1 MNVKEIVVD
10 SIKYPFLDWKKILIL
25 GLIVVIYKIP
35 LHMFPVNLYNGFT
48 DQFLFIA
55 LLINFFISG
64 YFFKIIQYSL
74 KNKKELPKFSKWVNL
89 FKNGFKVTCVSLIYS
104 IPATLPLIILTSDL
118 LNFFSY
124 EPKFFISIMGVILA
138 YVTGITGQGYLYTIL
153 FFYILYFLI
162 FFPISLIAIANMAN
176 NEGNLRY
183 AFEFK
188 VIFDKIKNIGWTKFY
203 SWYLLTSA
211 ITLLVVNLIGF
222 LIVIL
227 LILIHTFQF
236 ENLIDS
242 LILTPYIYIFFSRSI
257 ALIYKSDNNI

>member
-89 FKNGFKVTCVSLIYS
+89 FKNGFKVTCVSLVYS
-104 IPATLPLIILTSDL
+104 IPTTLPL
-118 LNFFSY
+118 
-124 EPKFFISIMGVILA
+124 
-138 YVTGITGQGYLYTIL
+138 
-153 FFYILYFLI
+153 LI
-162 FFPISLIAIANMAN
+162 
-176 NEGNLRY
+176 
-183 AFEFK
+183 
-188 VIFDKIKNIGWTKFY
+188 
-203 SWYLLTSA
+203 
-211 ITLLVVNLIGF
+211 
-222 LIVIL
+222 
-227 LILIHTFQF
+227 
-236 ENLIDS
+236 
-242 LILTPYIYIFFSRSI
+242 
-257 ALIYKSDNNI
+257 